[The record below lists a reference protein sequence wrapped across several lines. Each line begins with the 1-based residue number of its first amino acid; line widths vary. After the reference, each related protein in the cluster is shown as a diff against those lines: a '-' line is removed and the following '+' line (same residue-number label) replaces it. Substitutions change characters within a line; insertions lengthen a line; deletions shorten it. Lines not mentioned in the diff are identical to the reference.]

1 MKRMFTGVHEFVLR
15 DLRKFEL
22 IGPKIRGGS
31 RTTATSKEELF
42 VIIINGWKPLTI
54 ITKRSILDVTTVLDP
69 PLISLIHLNS
79 LSIRNKIWKQSLKL
93 VQLYKISNCHIFYSR
108 NYFFAS
114 NPLSKPINMAYQ
126 WTQISHS
133 GLE

>member
-1 MKRMFTGVHEFVLR
+1 MNLEFQTFMKRMFTGVHEFFLR

-54 ITKRSILDVTTVLDP
+54 ITKSSTLDVAAVQDP
-69 PLISLIHLNS
+69 ENMHTNHFGGRERML
-79 LSIRNKIWKQSLKL
+79 WEQMDE
-93 VQLYKISNCHIFYSR
+93 YK
-108 NYFFAS
+108 
-114 NPLSKPINMAYQ
+114 
-126 WTQISHS
+126 S
-133 GLE
+133 GIVPVRAL